1 MPDGSQFEG
10 FKKQESEG
18 RRSMREV
25 GEREFTK
32 DAQLE
37 TLGEQYQGVQ
47 KRIADLEQ
55 DLEKGNQKALELGES
70 PMRDI
75 SIRIGRELTRE
86 LGELADKKLELE
98 GKIQSVGGNPSD
110 YTLQ

>member
-10 FKKQESEG
+10 FKQPEKQE
-18 RRSMREV
+18 RRSVREV

-47 KRIADLEQ
+47 KRIADLEA
-55 DLEKGNQKALELGES
+55 DLEKGNKKAVELEGS

-86 LGELADKKLELE
+86 LGELAEKKMELE
-98 GKIQSVGGNPSD
+98 EKIQSVGGKPSD
-110 YTLQ
+110 YTVQ